1 MRINE
6 IASAEDQLG
15 LWKLVS
21 DNVWQAISTQAEQE
35 ARAKAEKAAAAK
47 SKRSKRGGGRVASP
61 KPPLPKIALPA
72 TSAATQT
79 AAKDTKPK
87 ELVSQQAA
95 QQPQALQRPA
105 NTAASLQPRSPIAP
119 IPSVASSVP
128 VQVSQQAIASKAK
141 PKLSARAGGLTV

>member
-47 SKRSKRGGGRVASP
+47 SKRSKRGGGRSPSP
-61 KPPLPKIALPA
+61 KPVMPKITLPQSSS
-72 TSAATQT
+72 TTPT
-79 AAKDTKPK
+79 AAKDSKPK
-87 ELVSQQAA
+87 EPVPQQGA
-95 QQPQALQRPA
+95 QNPQALQGPA
-105 NTAASLQPRSPIAP
+105 NTAASLKPRSPIAP
-119 IPSVASSVP
+119 IPPVASSAP
-128 VQVSQQAIASKAK
+128 VQVRQQAIATKAK